1 MTQRYDAVVLGGG
14 LVGAAMALVL
24 QRQGKQVLLLDKQR
38 PSTDLAALAQSWDA
52 RIFAISPANQ
62 AFLDG
67 LGVWPHQRNQPV
79 RRMDVRGDN
88 GGHIVFDAADTGG
101 GCLNHMV
108 ENRYLLAHLWQ
119 ALMQAGVATDTRE
132 VRSVRSD
139 VFYAYL
145 TLADGDEIRSRLLL
159 GADGAQSW
167 LRHQAGITVAAQPY
181 HHHGVVANFAT
192 EKPHEGCAYQWFTRG
207 EVLAYLP
214 LPQQQISMVWST
226 AAPEKLTQLD
236 AAALAERVA
245 AQGGHVLGGLCAQS
259 RAFAFELVLRQ
270 PQSTVAQRL
279 VLIGDAAHTVHPL
292 AGQGVNLGFGDVQCL
307 ADLLAD
313 AADIGA
319 WPLLT
324 QYRQQRLL
332 PVRSMQQ
339 GCDGLFKLFAA
350 DNTPGLPW
358 LRNTG
363 LNLVNHAPLLK
374 NQLMRHAMGL

>member
-1 MTQRYDAVVLGGG
+1 MTQQYDAVILGGG

-24 QRQGKQVLLLDKQR
+24 QRSGKQVLLLDKQH
-38 PSTDLAALAQSWDA
+38 PSTDLAALGQSWDA

-62 AFLDG
+62 AFLDS

-79 RRMDVRGDN
+79 RRMDVRGDS
-88 GGHIVFDAADTGG
+88 GGRIEFDAGDSG

-119 ALMQAGVATDTRE
+119 ALLEAGVATDTRE
-132 VRSVRSD
+132 VVGVRSD
-139 VFYAYL
+139 VFHAYI
-145 TLADGDEIRSRLLL
+145 TLADDAEIRSQLLI

-167 LRHQAGITVAAQPY
+167 LRHQAGIAVAAQPY

-192 EKPHEGCAYQWFTRG
+192 EKPHQSCAYQWFKQG

-214 LPQQQISMVWST
+214 LPEQQISIVWST
-226 AAPEKLTQLD
+226 ATPEKLTQLD
-236 AAALAERVA
+236 AETLAATVA
-245 AQGGHVLGGLCAQS
+245 AQGEHVLGELNARS

-270 PQSTVAQRL
+270 PQSTIAQRL

-307 ADLLAD
+307 AALLAP

-332 PVRSMQQ
+332 PVRTMQQ
-339 GCDGLFKLFAA
+339 SCDGLFKLFA
-350 DNTPGLPW
+350 DKHLPGLPW

-363 LNLVNHAPLLK
+363 LNLVNHTPLLK
-374 NQLMRHAMGL
+374 TQLMRHAMGL